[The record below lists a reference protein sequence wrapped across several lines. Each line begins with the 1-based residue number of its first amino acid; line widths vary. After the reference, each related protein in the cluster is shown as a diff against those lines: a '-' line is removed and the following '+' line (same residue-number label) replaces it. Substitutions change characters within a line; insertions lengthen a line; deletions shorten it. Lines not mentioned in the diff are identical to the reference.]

1 MTELNMLYGGNE
13 DNLLSDNYENAYSNK
28 MSKASAN
35 ESMLYGE
42 EKPSKPQYNPNI
54 SAASI
59 GSSGGAGGVGSAGSV
74 GGAGGIG
81 SAGGSGNII
90 SNSQIQ
96 QMPSMAQIQNSHSSQ
111 QFNYDMP
118 AKNYNLYDNSQYN
131 TQANDNY
138 RKRVPEYN
146 FFDRM
151 NMKKSEV
158 IKLAL
163 FSLVIVLGISVERLI
178 TYYLSKYIGDNILT
192 EFQEFLLRFSY
203 PIGIFLVLWIFK
215 AI

>member
-13 DNLLSDNYENAYSNK
+13 ENLLSDNYENAYSNK
-28 MSKASAN
+28 MTKSSAN

-54 SAASI
+54 SAGSI
-59 GSSGGAGGVGSAGSV
+59 GGSGNTGNTGCAGSAGS
-74 GGAGGIG
+74 AG
-81 SAGGSGNII
+81 SSVNIV

-96 QMPSMAQIQNSHSSQ
+96 QIPSMAQIQNTHSSQ

-118 AKNYNLYDNSQYN
+118 VKNYNLYDNSQYN
-131 TQANDNY
+131 THTNDNY
-138 RKRVPEYN
+138 RRRIPEYN

-163 FSLVIVLGISVERLI
+163 FSLVIVLGISIDRMI

>member
-13 DNLLSDNYENAYSNK
+13 DNLLSDNYENAYSSNK
-28 MSKASAN
+28 MTKASTN

-54 SAASI
+54 S
-59 GSSGGAGGVGSAGSV
+59 GGVGGGSTGGVGGV
-74 GGAGGIG
+74 GGAGNMG
-81 SAGGSGNII
+81 STGNIV

-96 QMPSMAQIQNSHSSQ
+96 QMPSIAQNQNSSQ
-111 QFNYDMP
+111 QFNYDAP
-118 AKNYNLYDNSQYN
+118 AKNYNLYDNSYYN
-131 TQANDNY
+131 APSTNDNY

-163 FSLVIVLGISVERLI
+163 FSLVIVLGISVDRMI

-192 EFQEFLLRFSY
+192 DFQEFLLRISY

>member
-59 GSSGGAGGVGSAGSV
+59 GGA
-74 GGAGGIG
+74 G
-81 SAGGSGNII
+81 SAGGSGSAGIGGTGSLGNNV

-96 QMPSMAQIQNSHSSQ
+96 QMPSMTQIQNSHSSQ

-131 TQANDNY
+131 THSNDNY

-163 FSLVIVLGISVERLI
+163 FSLVIVLGISVDRMI

-192 EFQEFLLRFSY
+192 EFQEFLLRISY

>member
-54 SAASI
+54 SATSI
-59 GSSGGAGGVGSAGSV
+59 GSAGGVGSAG
-74 GGAGGIG
+74 GIG
-81 SAGGSGNII
+81 STGSSGNIV

-96 QMPSMAQIQNSHSSQ
+96 QMPSMAQIQNSNSSQ

-118 AKNYNLYDNSQYN
+118 VKNYNLYDNSQYN
-131 TQANDNY
+131 TQVNDNY

-163 FSLVIVLGISVERLI
+163 FSLVIVLGISVDRMI

-192 EFQEFLLRFSY
+192 EFQEFLLRISY

>member
-13 DNLLSDNYENAYSNK
+13 DNLLNDNYENAYSNK

-35 ESMLYGE
+35 ENMLYGE

-54 SAASI
+54 SAASTGSTGSTGVGGGI
-59 GSSGGAGGVGSAGSV
+59 GGIGGAGSSG
-74 GGAGGIG
+74 
-81 SAGGSGNII
+81 NIV

-118 AKNYNLYDNSQYN
+118 VKNYNLYDNSQYN

-163 FSLVIVLGISVERLI
+163 FSLVIVLGISVDRMI

-192 EFQEFLLRFSY
+192 EFQEFLLRISY

>member
-1 MTELNMLYGGNE
+1 
-13 DNLLSDNYENAYSNK
+13 
-28 MSKASAN
+28 
-35 ESMLYGE
+35 
-42 EKPSKPQYNPNI
+42 
-54 SAASI
+54 
-59 GSSGGAGGVGSAGSV
+59 
-74 GGAGGIG
+74 
-81 SAGGSGNII
+81 
-90 SNSQIQ
+90 
-96 QMPSMAQIQNSHSSQ
+96 
-111 QFNYDMP
+111 MP

-163 FSLVIVLGISVERLI
+163 FSLVIVLGISVDRMI

-192 EFQEFLLRFSY
+192 EFQEFLLTWHTYKFLN
-203 PIGIFLVLWIFK
+203 IKKIEKNIFIFET
-215 AI
+215 

>member
-54 SAASI
+54 LAANVGGT
-59 GSSGGAGGVGSAGSV
+59 GSVGSAGV
-74 GGAGGIG
+74 GGGIGGIGGAG
-81 SAGGSGNII
+81 SSGNIV

-96 QMPSMAQIQNSHSSQ
+96 QMPSVAQIQNSNSSQ
-111 QFNYDMP
+111 QFNYDLP
-118 AKNYNLYDNSQYN
+118 VKNYNLYDNSQYN
-131 TQANDNY
+131 THVNDNY

>member
-59 GSSGGAGGVGSAGSV
+59 GSSGGVGGVGGVGSAGS
-74 GGAGGIG
+74 
-81 SAGGSGNII
+81 SGNIV

-96 QMPSMAQIQNSHSSQ
+96 QIPSMAQIQNSHSSQ
-111 QFNYDMP
+111 QFNYDIP
-118 AKNYNLYDNSQYN
+118 VKNYNLYDNSQYN

-163 FSLVIVLGISVERLI
+163 FSLVIVLGISVDRMI

-192 EFQEFLLRFSY
+192 EFQEFLLRISY

>member
-13 DNLLSDNYENAYSNK
+13 DNLLSDNYKNAYSNK

-59 GSSGGAGGVGSAGSV
+59 GGAGSAGSAGGIGSVGSAGS
-74 GGAGGIG
+74 
-81 SAGGSGNII
+81 SGNIV

-118 AKNYNLYDNSQYN
+118 VKNYNLYDNSQYN
-131 TQANDNY
+131 TQVNDNY

-163 FSLVIVLGISVERLI
+163 FSLVIVLGISVDRMI

-192 EFQEFLLRFSY
+192 EFQEFLLRISY

>member
-1 MTELNMLYGGNE
+1 MTELNMLYGVNE
-13 DNLLSDNYENAYSNK
+13 ENLLSDNYENAYSNK

-54 SAASI
+54 SVA
-59 GSSGGAGGVGSAGSV
+59 SAGST
-74 GGAGGIG
+74 G
-81 SAGGSGNII
+81 STGSSVNIV

-96 QMPSMAQIQNSHSSQ
+96 QMPSMAQNQNTHSSQ

-131 TQANDNY
+131 TYTNDNY
-138 RKRVPEYN
+138 RKRIPEYN

-163 FSLVIVLGISVERLI
+163 FSLVIVLGISIDRMI

-192 EFQEFLLRFSY
+192 EFQEFLLRLSY